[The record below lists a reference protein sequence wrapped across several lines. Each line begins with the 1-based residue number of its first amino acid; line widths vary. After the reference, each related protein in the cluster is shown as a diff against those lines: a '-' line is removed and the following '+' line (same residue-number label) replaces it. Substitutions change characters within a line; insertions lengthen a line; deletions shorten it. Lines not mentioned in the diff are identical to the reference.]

1 MYIGVVFSAKYC
13 PPCERLQEPLK
24 QFYDEFSQGGKFELI
39 CVNCDKRELEYKEHL
54 KELSWCY
61 TMPYNT
67 PDKILAN
74 LEEKA
79 HANVIPKI
87 AIFSVAKGYEK
98 PTVIDIKGV
107 ILKNDSMAE
116 AVAQVLKKIQQGE
129 DEFDKKEEE

>member
-1 MYIGVVFSAKYC
+1 
-13 PPCERLQEPLK
+13 
-24 QFYDEFSQGGKFELI
+24 
-39 CVNCDKRELEYKEHL
+39 
-54 KELSWCY
+54 
-61 TMPYNT
+61 MPYNT

>member
-1 MYIGVVFSAKYC
+1 M
-13 PPCERLQEPLK
+13 
-24 QFYDEFSQGGKFELI
+24 
-39 CVNCDKRELEYKEHL
+39 NCDKRELEYKEHL

-67 PDKILAN
+67 PDKLLAN

-79 HANVIPKI
+79 HANLIPKI
-87 AIFSVAKGYEK
+87 AIFSVAKGYDK

-116 AVAQVLKKIQQGE
+116 AVAQVLQKIQQGE
-129 DEFDKKEEE
+129 DEYDKKEEE